1 MTTQHYT
8 IAEIDM
14 AALRHNLGQVRERV
28 GSNRHILAVVK
39 ANAYGHG
46 SIHVSS
52 DLIDMGVSMLG
63 VAYLEEGIELREAG
77 VKIPILIMAGIMEKE
92 AGEALRYN
100 LTPALFE
107 RSTAKAIEEAARSDG
122 KTAGVHIKVDTGM
135 GRIGVRFEEAVSFVE
150 EISGMK
156 GIRIEGIMTHFSDA
170 DLGDRG
176 RAKEQVERFNRIID
190 GLKSK
195 GLNIPLKHMANSA
208 AIIGYEQA
216 LLDMVRPG
224 IMLYGYFPSERVERI
239 IDLIPVLTLKSKV
252 TYLKKVPPGTGISYG
267 STFVT
272 KRESLIATVPAGYAD
287 GYSRYLSNCGKVLI
301 GGKKA
306 PVVGTVCMDMI
317 MVDVTENPA
326 VKLGD
331 EVILIGRQGM
341 EKITAQDIA
350 TLTGTIPYEVL
361 CDIGRRVKRVYK
373 NVSLV
378 RDIRPEGSGLY

>member
-1 MTTQHYT
+1 MTAQHYT

-14 AALRHNLGQVRERV
+14 VALRHNLGQVRERV
-28 GSNRHILAVVK
+28 GPNRHILAVVK

-46 SIHVSS
+46 SIPVSAE
-52 DLIDMGVSMLG
+52 LIDMGVSMLG

-77 VKIPILIMAGIMEKE
+77 VKIPILIMAGIMEEE

-107 RSTAKAIEEAARSDG
+107 RSTANALEEAARSDG

-239 IDLIPVLTLKSKV
+239 IDLRPVLTLKSKV
-252 TYLKKVPPGTGISYG
+252 TYLKKVPSGTGISYG

-317 MVDVTENPA
+317 MVDVTENPT

-361 CDIGRRVKRVYK
+361 CNIGRRVKRVYK